1 MLLKKPLKSYRL
13 KLIQVIPK
21 LRLLSMLPPNNIKL
35 LQNKQSKQ
43 SPLLKRPNKLLILLL
58 LPPMMLKHLP
68 NKLQRL
74 PNKLPPLLMML
85 LLLPLQLQNNMK
97 LHIYKQKNNNK
108 LKKANLL
115 KRTKLI
121 IMITIMKKLPPMLR
135 LKKLSKI

>member
-21 LRLLSMLPPNNIKL
+21 LRLLSMLPSNNIKL
-35 LQNKQSKQ
+35 LQNKQPKQ

-85 LLLPLQLQNNMK
+85 LLLPLQLLNNMK
-97 LHIYKQKNNNK
+97 LHILNQKNNNK
-108 LKKANLL
+108 LRKANLL
-115 KRTKLI
+115 RRTKL
-121 IMITIMKKLPPMLR
+121 M
-135 LKKLSKI
+135 